1 MKITAIS
8 RVKGTRYKID
18 VDGEYWY
25 ILDAEIIAQF
35 GFQPDCE
42 VDEQTLLEA
51 RNTAGR
57 RRARE
62 RALYLLTSRDH
73 SAGELLEKLSR
84 NVSEMRKK
92 HLADELIDAALE
104 NALDEHDPCDAVREL
119 IERKYLRYTGDRK
132 GRQKIIAALIR
143 LGHRYGDIR
152 TVLEEYPLEE
162 EQSEEES
169 YF

>member
-1 MKITAIS
+1 MDTKIVRITD
-8 RVKGTRYKID
+8 KEQLK
-18 VDGEYWY
+18 
-25 ILDAEIIAQF
+25 
-35 GFQPDCE
+35 
-42 VDEQTLLEA
+42 DEELLEA
-51 RNTAGR
+51 
-57 RRARE
+57 ARILRE
-62 RALYLLTSRDH
+62 GGLVAFPTETVYGL
-73 SAGELLEKLSR
+73 GG
-84 NVSEMRKK
+84 
-92 HLADELIDAALE
+92 